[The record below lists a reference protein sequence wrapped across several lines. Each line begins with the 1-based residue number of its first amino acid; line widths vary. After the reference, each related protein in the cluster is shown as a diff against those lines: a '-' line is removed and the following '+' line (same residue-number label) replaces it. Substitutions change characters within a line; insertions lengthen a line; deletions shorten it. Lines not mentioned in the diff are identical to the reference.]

1 VGLEF
6 FREED
11 LTFIRKGST
20 LDDNRN
26 AVRILQ
32 DLGIEIYAS
41 FIVRPEFTRQDFA
54 ALRRYC
60 RELQLAFASFAVLTP
75 LPGTD
80 YYAEVESRLI
90 THNYDFFDFVHTV
103 LPTELPLKEFYAEYS
118 NLYRSAI
125 PLSRSAT
132 LLRRFPLKE
141 MPAALLKALRV
152 PGMVRNAYR
161 DYESLGTASAAR

>member
-1 VGLEF
+1 
-6 FREED
+6 
-11 LTFIRKGST
+11 
-20 LDDNRN
+20 
-26 AVRILQ
+26 
-32 DLGIEIYAS
+32 
-41 FIVRPEFTRQDFA
+41 
-54 ALRRYC
+54 
-60 RELQLAFASFAVLTP
+60 
-75 LPGTD
+75 
-80 YYAEVESRLI
+80 
-90 THNYDFFDFVHTV
+90 V